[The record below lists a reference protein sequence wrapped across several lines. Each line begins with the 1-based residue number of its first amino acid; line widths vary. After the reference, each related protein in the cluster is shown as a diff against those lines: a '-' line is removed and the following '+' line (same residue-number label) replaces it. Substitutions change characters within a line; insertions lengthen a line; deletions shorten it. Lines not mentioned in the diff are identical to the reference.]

1 MEFQLQKSSKNLG
14 LYDEDGVNM
23 KIQVR
28 LFAHLRQYG
37 PGSDFFIMEI
47 PRQATVEQVAKD
59 LEIPSGVERVI
70 LVNGRQAKP
79 DIRLADKDTVTM
91 FPPMAGG

>member
-1 MEFQLQKSSKNLG
+1 MS
-14 LYDEDGVNM
+14 DGVNM

-37 PGSDFFIMEI
+37 PGGSDFFIMEI
-47 PRQATVEQVAKD
+47 PRQATVEQLVKD
-59 LEIPSGVERVI
+59 LEIPLGAERVI
-70 LVNGRQAKP
+70 LVNGRQAKV
-79 DIRLADKDTVTM
+79 DTSLADKDTVTM